1 LYICVYQC
9 FKKEAMAELPN
20 AIENETFDEFRKQE
34 KIKGYLP
41 KINHWCQEL
50 QREVTRNY
58 PDKRWISHCVD
69 KLNYFTSRH
78 EHRNSK
84 YSGY

>member
-1 LYICVYQC
+1 
-9 FKKEAMAELPN
+9 MAELPN